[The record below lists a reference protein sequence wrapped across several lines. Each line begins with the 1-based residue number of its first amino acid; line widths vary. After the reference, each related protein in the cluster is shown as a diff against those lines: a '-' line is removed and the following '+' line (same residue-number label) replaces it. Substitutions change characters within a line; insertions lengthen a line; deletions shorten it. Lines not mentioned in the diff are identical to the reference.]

1 MVIGDERAAG
11 LVDLPVVPDGGGER
25 EHAQRDAGEDALE
38 RAAAVALERERV
50 LGLVDDRLDP
60 LADATEC
67 SEASRFVF
75 AVGPDELGPERAH
88 APVVARLAGDVGE
101 QVAEAGAR
109 EAQKAALLG
118 AVEQHLRGRQ
128 RDDFGVGDPRRA
140 AAPAAARQ
148 EIVGQHIKSGKQAVE
163 VGEHEVTS
171 VIDVALTTPTF
182 DSRVMSPRLRI
193 ASGNSA
199 STIYAVREHTEVI

>member
-88 APVVARLAGDVGE
+88 DLFE
-101 QVAEAGAR
+101 
-109 EAQKAALLG
+109 LG
-118 AVEQHLRGRQ
+118 AGEALVADHDLSADKRALEQHLRGRQ

-148 EIVGQHIKSGKQAVE
+148 EIVGQHIKCGKQAVE